1 MELNKGER
9 DSTAML
15 HADYWTI
22 GRWFSFLIIFTAA
35 WAGIYFATHSDYG
48 VPGYEYATFNTQ
60 QVRQINR
67 ILTINGGNA
76 DVIRMAQDA
85 KQPAT
90 FIDSSVSL
98 TPSQN
103 ELNNVNTIGGC
114 DINCRAEKVLMYVNS
129 EFDGKVTPEQQ
140 QALKLYIGTFAQQ
153 DAGIFLADYKLK
165 VRSYFWLAGPLIY
178 AEVVFWVVI
187 GVVCSLLFG
196 AGNAL
201 RRSNRRGFD
210 NKQIMYQVAK
220 LFYAP
225 FLTIVILLAYNYF
238 NHNTTLSTNLGQ
250 GIIVFAFIAGF
261 FSGRFMNFMDRL
273 KHLILPGSANENEVA
288 YAMAARGTQ
297 QIPVTANVGQIEAV
311 ERMKVDENGEL
322 TEEVELT
329 TRKKHADDID
339 VDVEVKLDIS
349 GLFDEEKEDILAKG
363 FSKAIVTLHNV
374 NGKEIIPAKKTG
386 GDDTPIF
393 TAYNVK
399 PGIYI
404 ARATL
409 SQKLKDDHII
419 NLFGE
424 RTSYVTADK
433 PGLELYIRKYELV
446 D

>member
-1 MELNKGER
+1 MELNNSER
-9 DSTAML
+9 GKNAML

-35 WAGIYFATHSDYG
+35 WAGIYFASHSEAG
-48 VPGYEYATFNTQ
+48 IPGYEYATFNTE

-67 ILTINGGNA
+67 ILTSNA
-76 DVIRMAQDA
+76 GPMRIAQDNQ
-85 KQPAT
+85 QPAT
-90 FIDSSVSL
+90 FIDSSVSIS
-98 TPSQN
+98 PSQN
-103 ELNNVNTIGGC
+103 ELNNLNTISGC
-114 DINCRAEKVLMYVNS
+114 DINCRAEKVLLYVNS

-140 QALKLYIGTFAQQ
+140 QSLKQYISTFAQQ
-153 DAGIFLADYKLK
+153 DVGIFLADYKLK

-178 AEVVFWVVI
+178 GEVVFWVVI

-196 AGNAL
+196 TGNAL
-201 RRSNRRGFD
+201 RRSGKRGFD

-238 NHNTTLSTNLGQ
+238 NRNTTLSTSLGQ

-261 FSGRFMNFMDRL
+261 FAGRFMNFIDRL
-273 KHLILPGSANENEVA
+273 KHLILPGSANENE
-288 YAMAARGTQ
+288 MAFANAHHTQ

-322 TEEVELT
+322 THDVEVAP
-329 TRKKHADDID
+329 RANNADEIN
-339 VDVEVKLDIS
+339 VEIEVKLDAS
-349 GLFDEEKEDILAKG
+349 GMLEEEKESILAKG
-363 FSKAIVTLHNV
+363 FAKAIITLHNV

-386 GDDTPIF
+386 TDEAPVF

-409 SQKLKDDHII
+409 SQKQHDDQIV
-419 NLFGE
+419 NFFGE
-424 RTSYVTADK
+424 RTTYVTADK